1 MDEKTGH
8 VTIAQDGEQHSGIR
22 GFLYTVEALDGEQNI
37 DAAIK
42 APALP
47 CHCPHCAT
55 DRFGRSFRSPLRGFR
70 TGFNKVTQLYAR
82 ELFYQLPTAHNRKL
96 VTFADSRQD
105 AAVVA
110 NSIERNQYTDLMRDI
125 IVEECTLDPSID
137 YEAKRNYLCLL
148 YTSDAADE

>member
-1 MDEKTGH
+1 MC
-8 VTIAQDGEQHSGIR
+8 IR
-22 GFLYTVEALDGEQNI
+22 DSLYTVEALDGEQNI

-137 YEAKRNYLCLL
+137 YEAKRNYLDELL
-148 YTSDAADE
+148 TDKNEAKTTLDLSLIHI